1 MGSLPFSV
9 SAFGGLARADGL
21 LRLDGHSL
29 VVEFQIQD
37 RLLGWLCSDLKELRI
52 PISEID
58 GIALETHW
66 LRRPRLIVQ
75 TETMRV
81 SRQIPGSR
89 HGLFELTLAPRHE
102 LAAKHLISTI
112 ETAKADG
119 RASHQTQ
126 HGLE

>member
-21 LRLDGHSL
+21 LRVEGLSL
-29 VVEFQIQD
+29 IVEFQIQD
-37 RLLGWLCSDLKELRI
+37 RMLGWFHSDLKELRI
-52 PISEID
+52 PVSEID
-58 GIALETHW
+58 DIALETHW
-66 LRRPRLIVQ
+66 FRRPRLVLQ

-89 HGLFELTLAPRHE
+89 HGMFELTLEPRHA
-102 LAAKHLISTI
+102 LAAKHLISTVQV
-112 ETAKADG
+112 AKADG
-119 RASHQTQ
+119 RASHQSQ